1 MRRGVSE
8 NMPDERQELRW
19 VRVAEGRWRL
29 VTRREFLKLVGAG
42 LGAAAFGPFVFTEK
56 TAAQPVT
63 LRILQWRHFVPPYDE
78 WFNKVFAPRW
88 GEKNGVRV
96 VVENVGL
103 AEIPAIAAG
112 EAARVAAGAD
122 PGHDMIQYLTPP
134 ATLERQVDTEA
145 HREVIEELRRKVGPY
160 IPLAEKST
168 YNPVTRRYFGV
179 SDNFVPDPMH
189 YRGWMWRE
197 ASAKALG
204 RSTTGPVTWDDVR
217 KVGREL
223 RRMGHPVG
231 LGLSQE
237 IDTGMWLRSLLYSWG
252 TGEQDEGGNVILDV
266 PPYRQR
272 TIDALKFV
280 RDLYNETMF
289 AGVFAWTAASNNE
302 EFLAGRISIA
312 MNAISITRTAQALA
326 AQALKRGEDPR
337 TSKAVLLARDTLITE
352 RAPQGPAGARGLE
365 HVMGVYFIWRNRP
378 RPVREAAKK
387 LLIDLILSYDPEVA
401 AREGWPPGKFQ
412 ASQAYDY
419 PTFENAIPKAK
430 RLAYLRNDPVSRAA
444 GDRPDK
450 LVTIETAYEWAHN
463 VGWPGPSSAA
473 IDEVFNTWIL
483 NVMFARVAQGIDT
496 PEQALDAAARQIR
509 RVFQK
514 WREQG
519 LVGGRR

>member
-1 MRRGVSE
+1 MAQE
-8 NMPDERQELRW
+8 DRQW
-19 VRVAEGRWRL
+19 VKVADGKWRL
-29 VTRREFLKLVGAG
+29 VTRREFLRLAGAG
-42 LGAAAFGPFVFTEK
+42 LVAASVGPFVFTEK

-78 WFNKVFAPRW
+78 WFDKVFAPRW
-88 GEKNGVRV
+88 GEKNNVRV
-96 VVENVGL
+96 VVEHVGL

-112 EAARVAAGAD
+112 EAARVAGGAD
-122 PGHDMIQYLTPP
+122 PGHDLIQHLTPP
-134 ATLERQVDTEA
+134 AALEKQVDTDA
-145 HREVIEELRRKVGPY
+145 HREVIEELKRKVGPY

-168 YNPVTRRYFGV
+168 FNPVTRRYFGV
-179 SDNFVPDPMH
+179 SDNFVPDPVH
-189 YRGWMWRE
+189 YRADLWRQTAARLTGE
-197 ASAKALG
+197 QRVPLLG
-204 RSTTGPVTWDDVR
+204 PKTWDDIR
-217 KVGREL
+217 KAGREL
-223 RRMGHPVG
+223 KRMGHPVG

-237 IDTGMWLRSLLYSWG
+237 IDTGMFLRALMYSWG
-252 TGEQDEGGNVILDV
+252 TSEQDEGSNVVLDV

-272 TIDALKFV
+272 TLDALRFV
-280 RDLYNETMF
+280 KALYEETMF
-289 AGVFAWTAASNNE
+289 PGVFAWTAASNNE

-312 MNAISITRTAQALA
+312 MNAISIARA
-326 AQALKRGEDPR
+326 AQAMAAAAIRRGENPNQ
-337 TSKAVLLARDTLITE
+337 SKAVQFARNTWITE

-365 HVMGVYFIWRNRP
+365 HVMGVYTLWRNRP
-378 RPVREAAKK
+378 RAVVEAAKK
-387 LLIDLILSYDPEVA
+387 FLIDLVLSYDPDVA

-419 PTFENAIPKAK
+419 PTFQNAIPKAK
-430 RLAYLRNDPVSRAA
+430 RLAYLRDDPVSKAA
-444 GDRPDK
+444 GDRKDK
-450 LVTIETAYEWAHN
+450 LASIETAYEWAHN

-496 PEQALDAAARQIR
+496 PEQALDAAAAQIR

>member
-1 MRRGVSE
+1 ME
-8 NMPDERQELRW
+8 MEEERKQDGAW
-19 VRVAEGRWRL
+19 VQVAEGRWRRL
-29 VTRREFLKLVGAG
+29 TRRDFLRSAAV
-42 LGAAAFGPFVFTEK
+42 GAAAGSLGPLVLTER
-56 TAAQPVT
+56 TRAQPVT

-78 WFNKVFAPRW
+78 WFNKVFAPKW

-103 AEIPAIAAG
+103 AEIPAIAAS

-134 ATLERQVDTEA
+134 ATLERQVDTDA
-145 HREVIEELRRKVGPY
+145 HREVIEELKRRVGPY

-179 SDNFVPDPMH
+179 SDNFVPDPIH
-189 YRGWMWRE
+189 YRGWMWRQ

-204 RSTTGPVTWDDVR
+204 QSTSGPVTWDDIL

-223 RRMGHPVG
+223 KRMGHPVG

-237 IDTGMWLRSLLYSWG
+237 IDTGMWLRALLYSWG
-252 TGEQDEGGNVILDV
+252 TGEQDEASNVVLDV
-266 PPYRQR
+266 PPFRQR
-272 TIDALKFV
+272 TLDALKFV
-280 RDLYNETMF
+280 RALYNETMF

-312 MNAISITRTAQALA
+312 ANAISITRTAQAMA
-326 AQALKRGEDPR
+326 ARALQRGEDPK
-337 TSKAVLLARDTLITE
+337 TSKAVILARDTLITE
-352 RAPQGPAGARGLE
+352 RAPRGPAGARGLE

-387 LLIDLILSYDPEVA
+387 LLIDLILSYDPDVA
-401 AREGWPPGKFQ
+401 AREGWPPGKFH

-419 PTFENAIPKAK
+419 PTFQNAISKEK
-430 RLAYLRNDPVSRAA
+430 RLAYLRNDPVSKAA

-450 LVTIETAYEWAHN
+450 LATIETAYEWAHN

-496 PEQALDAAARQIR
+496 PEQALDAAAAQIR